1 MKGIK
6 LLLMIAA
13 VVSLLALT
21 ACGGGAKDT
30 GKDKASSGKD
40 GDVIT
45 IKVGHIS
52 PDGQAYAIGFNEYAK
67 AVEEATNGKVK
78 FEIFGNGALGGEREM
93 LEGVQLGTLDMSVIT
108 TGVVTN
114 FVPEVSVIEF
124 PFLFR
129 DLDHTYKTLDGEV
142 GQELLDKMS
151 DVNLKGIAFWEN
163 GQRHLANSKK
173 PIKSVED
180 LKGLKMRTI
189 ESELLL
195 DTYSALGTNATPM
208 AFPEVYSGLQQGVI
222 DGSDFSTG
230 VYYTTNVYEQS
241 KHFSEVGLYYA
252 SATLV
257 MNQELFASLPEDI
270 QKVIVDLGKEYAQK
284 ERQINQDLMEDYKKN
299 LVEKGVEIIPEEDI
313 DMESFRKAV
322 QPVYEKHAE
331 RYGDYV
337 ERIQAVK

>member
-1 MKGIK
+1 MITAT
-6 LLLMIAA
+6 LSLLM
-13 VVSLLALT
+13 LT
-21 ACGGGAKDT
+21 ACGGDTAKEQANSN
-30 GKDKASSGKD
+30 GKGGND

-52 PDGQAYAIGFNEYAK
+52 PDGQAYAIGFDEYAK
-67 AVEEATNGKVK
+67 AVEKATEGKVK
-78 FEIFGNGALGGEREM
+78 FEIFGNGALGGEREL
-93 LEGVQLGTLDMSVIT
+93 LEGVQLGTLDMSLIT

-114 FVPEVSVIEF
+114 FVPEVAVIEF

-151 DVNLKGIAFWEN
+151 AVNLKGIAFWEN
-163 GQRHLANSKK
+163 GQRHLANSKH
-173 PIKSVED
+173 PVKSVAD

-230 VYYTTNVYEQS
+230 VYYTTKVFEQS

-257 MNQELFASLPEDI
+257 MNQKLYESLPEDV
-270 QKVIVDLGKEYAQK
+270 QKVIIDLGKEYAQK
-284 ERQINQDLMEDYKKN
+284 ERQINQDLTAGYEKN
-299 LVEKGVEIIPEEDI
+299 LLENGVEIIRAKDI
-313 DMESFRKAV
+313 DMESFRQAV

-331 RYGDYV
+331 RYGDYI
-337 ERIQAVK
+337 ERIQNVK

>member
-1 MKGIK
+1 MK
-6 LLLMIAA
+6 LFLMIAT
-13 VVSLLALT
+13 VISLLVLS
-21 ACGGGAKDT
+21 ACGGGAKET
-30 GKDKASSGKD
+30 ATDKANGGKD
-40 GDVIT
+40 GDVIK

-52 PDGQAYAIGFNEYAK
+52 PDGQAYAIGFAEYAK
-67 AVEEATNGKVK
+67 AVEEATDGKVK
-78 FEIFGNGALGGEREM
+78 FEIFGNGALGGEREL
-93 LEGVQLGTLDMSVIT
+93 LEGVQLGTLDMSLIT
-108 TGVVTN
+108 TSVVTG
-114 FVPEVSVIEF
+114 FVPEVAVIEF

-129 DLDHTYKTLDGEV
+129 DLDHAYKTLDGEV

-151 DVNLKGIAFWEN
+151 ESNLKGLAFWEN

-173 PIKSVED
+173 PIKAVSD
-180 LKGLKMRTI
+180 LKGLKMRVM
-189 ESELLL
+189 ESELLI
-195 DTYSALGTNATPM
+195 DTYSEMGTNATPM
-208 AFPEVYSGLQQGVI
+208 AFPEVYGGLQQGVI

-241 KHFSEVGLYYA
+241 KYFSEVGLYYA

-270 QKVIVDLGKEYAQK
+270 QKVMVDLGKEYAEK

-299 LVEKGVEIIPEEDI
+299 LVEKGVEIIPEKDI

-331 RYGDYV
+331 KYGDFV

>member
-1 MKGIK
+1 
-6 LLLMIAA
+6 MIAA
-13 VVSLLALT
+13 AVGLLMLT
-21 ACGGGAKDT
+21 ACGGGETKEVSNEGDGAK
-30 GKDKASSGKD
+30 SGND
-40 GDVIT
+40 SDVIT

-67 AVEEATNGKVK
+67 AVEEATQGKVK
-78 FEIFGNGALGGEREM
+78 FEIFGNGALGGEREL
-93 LEGVQLGTLDMSVIT
+93 LEGVQLGTLDMSLIT

-114 FVPEVSVIEF
+114 FVPEVAVIEF

-129 DLDHTYKTLDGEV
+129 DLDHAYKTLDSEV

-151 DVNLKGIAFWEN
+151 EVNMKGISFWEN
-163 GQRHLANSKK
+163 GQRHLANSQH
-173 PIKSVED
+173 PVKSVAD

-230 VYYTTNVYEQS
+230 VYYTTKVFEQS
-241 KHFSEVGLYYA
+241 KFFSEVGLYYA

-257 MNQELFASLPEDI
+257 MNQKLFDSLPEDV
-270 QKVIVDLGKEYAQK
+270 QKVVVDLGKEFAAK
-284 ERQINQDLMEDYKKN
+284 ERQINQDLTADYEKN
-299 LVEKGVEIIPEEDI
+299 LLEGGVEIIRASDI
-313 DMESFRKAV
+313 DMESFRQAV

-331 RYGDYV
+331 RYGDYI
-337 ERIQAVK
+337 ERIQNVQ

>member
-1 MKGIK
+1 
-6 LLLMIAA
+6 MIAA

-21 ACGGGAKDT
+21 ACGGGAKDS
-30 GKDKASSGKD
+30 GKNQANSGKD

-257 MNQELFASLPEDI
+257 MNQELFASLPEEI